1 MKQAE
6 YKANITGTGK
16 YLPER
21 IITNL
26 ELEKLV
32 DTSDEWIQTRTGIC
46 ERRIVKKGQ
55 ASSEMS
61 TNAVLDLMNKYNVSA
76 KEIDAII
83 IATIT
88 PDMMFPATAAIVQKN
103 INATNA
109 WGYDLSAACS
119 GFLFALQSG
128 SALISSGQCKK
139 VIVVGVDTMSSILDF
154 SDRNTCIL
162 FGDGAGAILL
172 EPSKKY
178 GIIDSKLKLDGAGGE
193 FLNMPAGGSLL
204 PASEETIKKRLH
216 YVHQDGK
223 TVYKKAVNEMAN
235 ISHQV
240 AKRNNLSNE
249 DINLF
254 IPHQANKRIIDAA
267 AKKMGLKKSQIMINI
282 NKYANTTSATIPI
295 CIAEAQEKQLLKKGD
310 NVILSTFGAGFSW
323 GATYLK
329 WGLS

>member
-1 MKQAE
+1 MKRTE

-21 IITNL
+21 VITNI

-32 DTSDEWIQTRTGIC
+32 DTSDEWIQARTGIC

-55 ASSEMS
+55 ASAEMS

-154 SDRNTCIL
+154 TDRNTCIL
-162 FGDGAGAILL
+162 FGDGAGAILI
-172 EPSKKY
+172 ETSKKY
-178 GIIDSKLKLDGAGGE
+178 GILDSKLKLDGSGGE

-235 ISHQV
+235 ISLQV
-240 AKRNNLSNE
+240 AKRNNLSNN
-249 DINLF
+249 DIDLF

-267 AKKMGLKKSQIMINI
+267 AKKLGFIEQGTTKVKIEVIEFGD
-282 NKYANTTSATIPI
+282 NKYMKHI
-295 CIAEAQEKQLLKKGD
+295 E
-310 NVILSTFGAGFSW
+310 
-323 GATYLK
+323 
-329 WGLS
+329 